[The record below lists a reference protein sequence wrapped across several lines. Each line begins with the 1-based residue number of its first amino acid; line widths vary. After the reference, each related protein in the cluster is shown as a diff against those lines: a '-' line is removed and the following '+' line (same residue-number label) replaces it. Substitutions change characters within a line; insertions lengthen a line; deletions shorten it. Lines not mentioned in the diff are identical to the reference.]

1 MAREPGSNRSFGLI
15 AAIYLFKCV
24 KEREKKK
31 TGCFNDLRLSGG
43 MLMRGGANALKSQQF
58 SEEPS
63 NISRGCRGLPFTPP
77 RDNDGV

>member
-24 KEREKKK
+24 KERKK

-43 MLMRGGANALKSQQF
+43 MLMRGGGQQT
-58 SEEPS
+58 
-63 NISRGCRGLPFTPP
+63 R
-77 RDNDGV
+77 